1 MKRSLLAWLVSGFL
15 AFVGCATSY
24 QAKSFTGGYSD
35 VRLDANTFRV
45 DFRGNAL
52 TSRQTV
58 ETHLIRRC
66 AELTAE
72 AGYDYFVTVSSD
84 TEARQQSRTG
94 RGSFEGTTT
103 FYGNSATT
111 SGTYRPGRTFVYTR
125 YGASAVIKAFKGEKP
140 VNNPNAY
147 NAREV
152 LHYLGSPT
160 TAVANQEVVEK
171 TAEPQTDSPKP
182 EPIERKPSPEAQIAL
197 QSRPEPVKRYA
208 QLTHTK
214 GPFVTSP
221 PQVLRAEYMD
231 SGEGYGSARVIYPNN
246 RILEGAYQTIT
257 PGQSFNGL
265 VKATLIDPDRVD
277 NLSGSALRGFA
288 AFAGEDGTVLECA
301 YAVTSP
307 SGSGSGTCVDNQK
320 NQYRLSF

>member
-15 AFVGCATSY
+15 VFVGCATGY
-24 QAKSFTGGYSD
+24 HGRGFTGGYSD

-58 ETHLIRRC
+58 ETHLLRRC

-72 AGYDYFVTVSSD
+72 AGYDYFIVMDSN
-84 TEARQQSRTG
+84 TEAREQARTR

-111 SGTYRPGRTFVYTR
+111 SGTYRPGTTFVYTR

-140 VNNPNAY
+140 ANNAYAY

-152 LHYLGSPT
+152 LQYLGSPT
-160 TAVANQEVVEK
+160 TAATSQQVEK
-171 TAEPQTDSPKP
+171 TGEPPTKSPKP
-182 EPIERKPSPEAQIAL
+182 EPIEAKPSDESQISL

-221 PQVLRAEYMD
+221 PQVLRAECID
-231 SGEGYGSARVIYPNN
+231 TGERHGSARVIYPNN
-246 RILEGAYQTIT
+246 RILEGAYHTIAS
-257 PGQSFNGL
+257 GESFNGL
-265 VKATLIDPDRVD
+265 VKATLIDPDRVG
-277 NLSGSALRGFA
+277 NVPGSGLRGFA